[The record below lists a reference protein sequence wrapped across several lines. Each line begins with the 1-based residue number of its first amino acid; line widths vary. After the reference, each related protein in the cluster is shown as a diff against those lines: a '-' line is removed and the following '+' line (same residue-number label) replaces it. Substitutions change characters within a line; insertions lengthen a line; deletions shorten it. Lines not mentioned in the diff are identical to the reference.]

1 MRIYIYVFYMK
12 CQIPVNAF
20 FIFPTKKPLFKQ
32 YLALFNMIMNMAI
45 IYYLYV
51 IYNVYLS
58 PYIYIYIYI
67 YIHIYIYLH
76 ICIYIYINIYLYI

>member
-1 MRIYIYVFYMK
+1 MRIYIYVFCIK
-12 CQIPVNAF
+12 CQIPVNTF
-20 FIFPTKKPLFKQ
+20 FLFPTKKPLFKQ

-58 PYIYIYIYI
+58 LP
-67 YIHIYIYLH
+67 LSLS
-76 ICIYIYINIYLYI
+76 LYIDRYMHGNYISWK